1 MAFFELSTQAL
12 ARVYLLQVYCKTR
25 PHLNLSYVAV
35 WLAGV
40 LQTGLYADFFYYY
53 FKSWKRNEKLKLPA

>member
-1 MAFFELSTQAL
+1 MVGS
-12 ARVYLLQVYCKTR
+12 LLMHQCA
-25 PHLNLSYVAV
+25 AV